1 LPVCGS
7 KLAARGFFPGK
18 TGLALFTNTVK
29 DGPHTTFGIICKVM
43 SRLKISAISYL
54 NTAPLM
60 WDFEHSE
67 AGAAF
72 DTSYTIP
79 SACAHALR
87 EGAADIGIIPA
98 AAYATIPDLVIIP
111 DVAIAARRAVRS
123 ILLVSR
129 RPVDS
134 TIGDAAIDPTKK
146 DQHWAK
152 VRTVALD
159 TSSMTSVALAK
170 ILFANW
176 LGGERDY
183 KAMAPDLDAMLDACD
198 AALLIGDPALQVDRM
213 RYFTLDLAEEWVART
228 GKSFVFAFWAIRRQ
242 ALAGRNESAIAEVFQ
257 KSRDH
262 GMSPKNLEAIAQLW
276 APRLGL
282 AVEVVRVYLT
292 RHIHYYLDP
301 PCLEG
306 LDLYYRLAAEI
317 GALPRA
323 PGLEF
328 VQDAG

>member
-1 LPVCGS
+1 
-7 KLAARGFFPGK
+7 
-18 TGLALFTNTVK
+18 
-29 DGPHTTFGIICKVM
+29 M

-79 SACAHALR
+79 SACAQAL
-87 EGAADIGIIPA
+87 GSGTADIGIIPA

-129 RPVDS
+129 RRVDS
-134 TIGDAAIDPTKK
+134 PMLDAAETT
-146 DQHWAK
+146 QHWANI
-152 VRTVALD
+152 RTVALD

-170 ILFANW
+170 ILFAKW
-176 LGGERDY
+176 LGGARDY

-198 AALLIGDPALQVDRM
+198 AALLIGDPALRVDRT

-228 GKSFVFAFWAIRRQ
+228 GRSFVFAFWAIRRK
-242 ALAGRNESAIAEVFQ
+242 ALAGRKGSAIAEVFK
-257 KSRDH
+257 KSRNH
-262 GMSPKNLEAIAQLW
+262 GMSSKNLEAISQEW

-282 AVEVVRVYLT
+282 SVEVVRVYLT
-292 RHIHYYLDP
+292 HHIHYYLDP

-317 GALPRA
+317 GVLPRA
-323 PGLEF
+323 PELKF
-328 VQDAG
+328 I